1 MRDRETSI
9 QRRRLLI
16 GGAGAALLAG
26 TACRALA
33 QSWPARPIVF
43 ICPWSAGGTADL
55 TMRALVS
62 AASKSLG
69 ATMVLENRAGAA
81 GMLGATALATAKP
94 DGYTVGQVPLSVTR
108 FTHLG
113 NLRFDPLKDLTYIAR
128 TNGQTF
134 GFACLPE
141 SRFKSLADLVAFA
154 KANPGKVT
162 CATSGAGGET
172 HVGMMEFASNAGIDI
187 NHIPYKGGADALQ
200 AVLGGH
206 VDFLSDS
213 SSWAPHV
220 VQGKLRLL
228 ATWGEERVPRFK
240 DTPTLKELGY
250 KVVRMAPNG
259 VGAPSGIDPQ
269 ILAKLRDAFKKAALS
284 EEFKA
289 ACDKIDSV
297 VMYLDADAYRKFV
310 EENYAREKI
319 QVEKFGLKQL
329 LS

>member
-1 MRDRETSI
+1 MSKREISI

-16 GGAGAALLAG
+16 GGAGAALLGAAG
-26 TACRALA
+26 SAGA
-33 QSWPARPIVF
+33 QTYPARPIVF

-62 AASKSLG
+62 AASKHLG
-69 ATMVLENRAGAA
+69 SPMVFENRAGAA
-81 GMLGATALATAKP
+81 GMLGATALASAKP
-94 DGYTVGQVPLSVTR
+94 DGYTIGQIPLSVTR
-108 FTHLG
+108 FVHLG

-134 GFACLPE
+134 GFACLPD
-141 SRFKSLADLVAFA
+141 SRFKSLADLVAHA
-154 KANPGKVT
+154 KANPGKVS
-162 CATSGAGGET
+162 CASSGTGGET
-172 HVGMMEFASNAGIDI
+172 HVGLLEFASNAGIDI

-200 AVLGGH
+200 AVMGGH
-206 VDFLSDS
+206 VDFYSDS

-259 VGAPSGIDPQ
+259 VGAPAGIDAQ
-269 ILAKLRDAFKKAALS
+269 ILLKLRDAFRKAALS
-284 EEFKA
+284 DEFKA

-297 VMYLDADAYRKFV
+297 VMYQDADAYRKFV

>member
-1 MRDRETSI
+1 MLDRDISM

-16 GGAGAALLAG
+16 GSLGAAALSTAAG
-26 TACRALA
+26 RALA
-33 QSWPARPIVF
+33 ESYPARPIVF

-62 AASKSLG
+62 VAAKQLG
-69 ATMVLENRAGAA
+69 GTMVLENKAGAA
-81 GMLGATALATAKP
+81 GMLGATALASAKP
-94 DGYTVGQVPLSVTR
+94 DGYTVGQIPLSVTR
-108 FTHLG
+108 FVHLG
-113 NLRFDPLKDLTYIAR
+113 NLRFDPLKDLAYIAR
-128 TNGQTF
+128 ANGQTF
-134 GFACLPE
+134 GFACLP
-141 SRFKSLADLVAFA
+141 SSPYKNLAELVAFA

-162 CATSGAGGET
+162 CASSGTGGET
-172 HVGMMEFASNAGIDI
+172 HVGLLEFAANAGIEI
-187 NHIPYKGGADALQ
+187 NHIPYKGGAEALQ

-206 VDFLSDS
+206 VDMLSDS

-220 VQGKLRLL
+220 LQGKLRLL
-228 ATWGEERVPRFK
+228 ATWGEERIARFK

-269 ILAKLRDAFKKAALS
+269 IMLKLRDAFKKAALS

-297 VMYLDADAYRKFV
+297 VMYQDADAYRKFV

>member
-1 MRDRETSI
+1 MPKDEHSTR
-9 QRRRLLI
+9 RRRLLI
-16 GGAGAALLAG
+16 GGVGAALLSTAAG
-26 TACRALA
+26 RSLA
-33 QSWPARPIVF
+33 QSYPTRPIVF
-43 ICPWSAGGTADL
+43 ICPWPAGGTADL

-62 AASKSLG
+62 AAAKQLG
-69 ATMVLENRAGAA
+69 GTMVLENRAGAA
-81 GMLGATALATAKP
+81 GMLGATAIATAKP
-94 DGYTVGQVPLSVTR
+94 DGYTIGQIPLSVTR
-108 FTHLG
+108 FAHLG

-128 TNGQTF
+128 ANGQTF
-134 GFACLPE
+134 GFACLPD
-141 SRFKSLADLVAFA
+141 SRFKNIGDLVTYA

-162 CATSGAGGET
+162 CATAGAGGET
-172 HVGMMEFASNAGIDI
+172 HIGLLEFAAAAGIDV
-187 NHIPYKGGADALQ
+187 NHIPYKGGAEALQ

-206 VDFLSDS
+206 VDMLADS

-220 VQGKLRLL
+220 LQGRLRLL

-269 ILAKLRDAFKKAALS
+269 ILLRLREAFKQAALS

-319 QVEKFGLKQL
+319 QVEKLGLKQL